1 MTEDPGRGRA
11 GDPAAATLAPESGSG
26 RASLSPDSSGVRSS
40 PAPDSFGSLVFVP
53 SMRPVPLFPG
63 GVPIDREARGVR
75 VAIVDSGVEAS
86 HPWLERASIKHVKIE
101 QRGESFGVVP
111 GEPIDRSGHGTACAG
126 IIHRMAPG
134 AELTSVCALNAD
146 GRCARDGLIAA
157 LRYCVRERFTVVNL
171 SLGIDIPRG
180 APLRPTDYKSLV
192 ELYEIADAAYT
203 AHVVLV
209 ASGPN
214 VAGFRTYPGRFK
226 SLIGV
231 GRGSFSDAEAM
242 QSHMTIDYEIIAP
255 GNDILA
261 PALGGGERRWSGTS
275 FACPHVAAHV
285 ARIRAARPDLT
296 TESVKAALHELAAS
310 RAPMPPPRSPDAAA

>member
-1 MTEDPGRGRA
+1 
-11 GDPAAATLAPESGSG
+11 
-26 RASLSPDSSGVRSS
+26 
-40 PAPDSFGSLVFVP
+40 
-53 SMRPVPLFPG
+53 MRPVPLFPA

-75 VAIVDSGVEAS
+75 VAIIDSGVEAS
-86 HPWLERASIKHVKIE
+86 HPWLASASIKHVKVE
-101 QRGESFGVVP
+101 PRGEGFVVVP

-231 GRGSFSDAEAM
+231 GRGSFSDADAL

-255 GNDILA
+255 GNDVLA

-296 TESVKAALHELAAS
+296 TESVKAALHELAAA
-310 RAPMPPPRSPDAAA
+310 RAPMPPTPVPPPRSPDAAA

>member
-1 MTEDPGRGRA
+1 MSD
-11 GDPAAATLAPESGSG
+11 ESGSG
-26 RASLSPDSSGVRSS
+26 RVSVTQAPDSGSGRSSVTLVPDSSGARSS

-53 SMRPVPLFPG
+53 SMRPVPLFPA
-63 GVPIDREARGVR
+63 GVPIDRDAKGTR

-86 HPWLERASIKHVKIE
+86 HPWLAGASIKHVTVE
-101 QRGESFGVVP
+101 QKGEAFAVVP

-134 AELTSVCALNAD
+134 AELTSVCALNEG

-180 APLRPTDYKSLV
+180 APLRPTDYKSIV

-231 GRGSFSDAEAM
+231 GRGSFSDPETL

-255 GNDILA
+255 GNDVLA

-296 TESVKAALHELAAS
+296 TESVKAALHELAAARS
-310 RAPMPPPRSPDAAA
+310 TSPPPRSPDAAA